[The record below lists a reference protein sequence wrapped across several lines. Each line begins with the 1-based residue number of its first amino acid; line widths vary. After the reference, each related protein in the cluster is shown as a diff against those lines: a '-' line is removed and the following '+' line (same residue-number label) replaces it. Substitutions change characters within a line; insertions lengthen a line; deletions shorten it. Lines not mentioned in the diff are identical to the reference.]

1 MYEGLDPLYER
12 GYEVLLDKQGVTQQ
26 LPPAT
31 GAFLILAVPSED
43 EFAFTVEEFWFEAT
57 HMPRY
62 LSRGDLWV
70 VKFRDWTMKCDL
82 LRILEWRA
90 IAQSAGPV
98 DVRYI
103 GARMREWVDAATWRD
118 LHESFAHFAE
128 GDAWRALLATT
139 QLFGRV
145 ARMSP
150 MHTGSR
156 IHWRWSSK
164 YRAISPATRRRQRRQ
179 SVILIRLG
187 QRPASEARTPSASA
201 PPSCQREDTVVV
213 EPSWRRSP

>member
-1 MYEGLDPLYER
+1 MDYTLAGVDRLSGDVRGLDPLYER

-31 GAFLILAVPSED
+31 EYLILAVPSED

-98 DVRYI
+98 GCPVHR
-103 GARMREWVDAATWRD
+103 R
-118 LHESFAHFAE
+118 AHA
-128 GDAWRALLATT
+128 GM
-139 QLFGRV
+139 G
-145 ARMSP
+145 
-150 MHTGSR
+150 
-156 IHWRWSSK
+156 
-164 YRAISPATRRRQRRQ
+164 
-179 SVILIRLG
+179 
-187 QRPASEARTPSASA
+187 
-201 PPSCQREDTVVV
+201 
-213 EPSWRRSP
+213 